1 MTGPREPGMNHWKN
15 GIVFRTL
22 GKAIAGRLGKR
33 THLSAD
39 EFTPKLPA
47 EKALRHRAFEAPY
60 AFMELHMAQVS
71 ARRLILL
78 GGVLLVLLQPELN
91 SRGSSVKGGER
102 SLGARDLPQVAAVP
116 RSLRRELIITEGVRP
131 LRPTIT
137 SWISTDTQSFQIEPS
152 GSYENIMALASE
164 KKSWSFLNRALGTEF
179 QIGFTEH
186 HPGDS
191 LEVQLIYDAR
201 PELGDNAFRYGL
213 AFDRNGEV
221 RFRDGTVY
229 KVISAGPPRWDFGTA
244 AGVRASREGCP
255 GQYCLLTEGE
265 AFVYQ
270 LATVPPDQELVLK
283 GRIRVGHSAPG
294 AGALIGV
301 KDFGIPESQ
310 SPIIS
315 QPTAA
320 FQDVSV
326 RFRSTALGRA
336 LLYLYTLKGATQVR
350 YADLKLLNKHGHQL
364 PIHGDFSG
372 GTLSAPLSRSWEI
385 RAGTSSVAVYRS
397 GMLIHSTKRG
407 TGSPAVALEA
417 IRQDGVPR
425 RLDGFHATGETD
437 APSSL
442 SIVQWPLK
450 RRSGLRG
457 DRLTLLYPAGGKVPR
472 NEHLWRLFN
481 LYQAIESLADLR
493 RAQDPVLCAW
503 VFPGGGLNGRWS
515 FFPDW
520 TATLHQT
527 PGHEISHNYDCGGG
541 SCDRSQEGW
550 LWEGFADFM
559 ATVAMNRVQRR
570 PDWYY
575 HSYFGRPTN
584 FKLNG
589 MMDPPLALHESRTGP
604 RYGGIAGWSS
614 GAYWKGHLFWRVIA
628 EHVGYQRT
636 LAWIKANRGRSD
648 ITGQG
653 MLQELGKAAGVDL
666 MGLRSGWLVEGPY
679 TAGIT
684 PLDAGDSDGDGLLDF
699 QERVRGLD
707 PLNPDTSG
715 DGYSD
720 GWLLTHGHNPKEKH
734 TFKDWVLD
742 GVPADMRG
750 ADVLTKTSDG
760 RRNAAGS
767 FQELRIR
774 ATADAIQVAAPFI
787 PEHVSDPVYNISL
800 LYVTQGTRVLKITW
814 ANEGLNEALWL
825 DHGGPDPQ
833 QAQWRIA
840 CTKLGCELEIP
851 REALGAGP
859 VTAIAFGRGGSR
871 NGKWL
876 DIFAR
881 AEGLQ
886 L

>member
-1 MTGPREPGMNHWKN
+1 MQ
-15 GIVFRTL
+15 
-22 GKAIAGRLGKR
+22 
-33 THLSAD
+33 
-39 EFTPKLPA
+39 
-47 EKALRHRAFEAPY
+47 
-60 AFMELHMAQVS
+60 LHMSHAS
-71 ARRLILL
+71 ARRLSLV
-78 GGVLLVLLQPELN
+78 GGLLLVLFHPGLD
-91 SRGSSVKGGER
+91 SRRSSVHEGER
-102 SLGARDLPQVAAVP
+102 SLRATKLPQMATVP
-116 RSLRRELIITEGVRP
+116 RSLRREPITTEGARP
-131 LRPTIT
+131 LRPSIAG
-137 SWISTDTQSFQIEPS
+137 WISTDTQSFQIQPS
-152 GSYENIMALASE
+152 GSYENIAALASE
-164 KKSWSFLNRALGTEF
+164 KRSWSFLNRAFGTEF
-179 QIGFTEH
+179 RIGFTEH
-186 HPGDS
+186 HPGDL
-191 LEVQLIYDAR
+191 LEVQLMYDAR
-201 PELGDNAFRYGL
+201 PELGDYAFRYGL

-221 RFRDGTVY
+221 RFRDGTAY
-229 KVISAGPPRWDFGTA
+229 TVISPGPPRWDSGTA
-244 AGVRASREGCP
+244 AGVRALKEGCP
-255 GQYCLLTEGE
+255 AQHCLFTEGE

-270 LATVPPDQELVLK
+270 LAAVPPDQELVLM
-283 GRIRVGHSAPG
+283 GRIRVGHSVPG
-294 AGALIGV
+294 GGALIGV
-301 KDFGIPESQ
+301 KDFGIQESQ
-310 SPIIS
+310 SSLIS

-326 RFRSTALGRA
+326 RFRSTAQGRA

-350 YADLKLLNKHGHQL
+350 YADLKLLDKDGHQL

-385 RAGTSSVAVYRS
+385 HATVASIAVFRS
-397 GMLIHSTKRG
+397 GSLIHSTKRG

-425 RLDGFHATGETD
+425 RLERFHVAGETN
-437 APSSL
+437 APPSL
-442 SIVQWPLK
+442 SIVQWPLP

-457 DRLTLLYPAGGKVPR
+457 DRLTVAYPAGAKVPR

-493 RAQDPVLCAW
+493 RSQDPVLCAW

-584 FKLNG
+584 FTLNG

-604 RYGGIAGWSS
+604 RYGGHAGWSS

-628 EHVGYQRT
+628 ELVGYERT
-636 LAWIKANRGRSD
+636 LAWIKANRGRTG

-653 MLQELGKAAGVDL
+653 VLQELGKAAGVDL
-666 MGLRSGWLVEGPY
+666 MGLRSGWLAEGPY
-679 TAGIT
+679 TGGIT

-720 GWLLTHGHNPKEKH
+720 GWLLSHGHDPKETH

-760 RRNAAGS
+760 RKNAAGS

-774 ATADAIQVAAPFI
+774 ATAGAIQVAAPFV
-787 PEHVSDPVYNISL
+787 PGHLSDPVYNISL
-800 LYVTQGTRVLKITW
+800 LYVTQGKRVLKITW
-814 ANEGLNEALWL
+814 VNDGLNEAEWL
-825 DHGGPDPQ
+825 DHGGPDPKE
-833 QAQWRIA
+833 AQWRIA

-851 REALGAGP
+851 RATLGAGP

-876 DIFAR
+876 DIYAR
-881 AEGLQ
+881 ADGLQ